1 MSQYFL
7 LLLFSGKSVGIVTTT
22 RITHATP
29 GSTYSHT
36 PERNWEN
43 DNDKTKDGDN
53 ENCKDIALQLIED
66 NSDINV
72 SVLVDTQHA
81 FIDHPKKKSVFSIIC
96 CSVNP
101 VIRTSKT
108 SYNYCTVVLL
118 LQSDSGYCYSIT
130 KRFVVRLV
138 CVIVMEGRSTPQTML
153 YIK

>member
-81 FIDHPKKKSVFSIIC
+81 LIDHPKKKSVFSIIC

-108 SYNYCTVVLL
+108 SYNYCTFVLL
-118 LQSDSGYCYSIT
+118 FCSQTAGTVILELSDS
-130 KRFVVRLV
+130 L
-138 CVIVMEGRSTPQTML
+138 
-153 YIK
+153 

>member
-1 MSQYFL
+1 MEMYVLVNTQKRQKTRPRVNISF

-66 NSDINV
+66 NSDIDV
-72 SVLVDTQHA
+72 SVLVVTQHA

-108 SYNYCTVVLL
+108 SYNYCTFVLL
-118 LQSDSGYCYSIT
+118 FCSQTAGT
-130 KRFVVRLV
+130 
-138 CVIVMEGRSTPQTML
+138 VIL
-153 YIK
+153 